1 MKKQTKILI
10 NRLTNLMFFIS
21 LVFLTISAFLFSAK
35 FGFGMGMQPPFCWAS
50 FLKMGLFM
58 LSSWAF
64 NKELFYY

>member
-1 MKKQTKILI
+1 MKKRTKTLI
-10 NRLTNLMFFIS
+10 NRLTRSMFVIS
-21 LVFLTISAFLFSAK
+21 LMLLSISAFLFSAK
-35 FGFGMGMQPPFCWAS
+35 FGFGMAMQPPFCWAS